1 VQIVQVDDDDVV
13 HHGATDHQQDN
24 IESMLFF
31 LRFFSIDDMMV

>member
-31 LRFFSIDDMMV
+31 S